1 MIYVQHLLG
10 VGHLQRSL
18 LLAAEL
24 ARQDF
29 SVELVSGGKPHS
41 SAVAKGVQIR
51 QLAPVYSPDGSFTCL
66 LNNDGVEIDANWRNQ
81 RKQQLLNCFAAFD
94 PQVLI
99 TETFPFGRRM
109 MRFELL
115 PLLAAAR
122 ASTNCIQVIASVR
135 DILQPKS
142 KAERIEETCE
152 LIEKYYAH
160 VLVHGDTSIARL
172 EDSFSAAARIDQKV
186 SYSGYICADTSAVPP
201 GSEGCDEVLVSAG
214 SSATGFEI
222 LKASIAAKP
231 LSSFRDLHWRI
242 LVSPAIDEN
251 RFEELKQLAGE
262 GVCVERNRADFSEL
276 VKRARLSI
284 SQAGYNTMTD
294 ILSSDTPAVVIPYA
308 EATEIEQT
316 LRAQILQ
323 HHDRVAML
331 RQDELSAAS
340 LASTI
345 DQAMRQFRPLQANL
359 AGTANSATMIR
370 QWHDEAMLER

>member
-1 MIYVQHLLG
+1 VLF
-10 VGHLQRSL
+10 RS
-18 LLAAEL
+18 
-24 ARQDF
+24 
-29 SVELVSGGKPHS
+29 
-41 SAVAKGVQIR
+41 
-51 QLAPVYSPDGSFTCL
+51 
-66 LNNDGVEIDANWRNQ
+66 GVEIDANWRNQ

-142 KAERIEETCE
+142 KVERIDETCE

-160 VLVHGDTSIARL
+160 VLVHGDVSIARL
-172 EDSFSAAARIDQKV
+172 EESFSAAARIDQKV
-186 SYSGYICADTSAVPP
+186 SYSGYICADTNAVPP

-222 LKASIAAKP
+222 LEAAITAKSQ
-231 LSSFRDLHWRI
+231 SSLRDLHWRI

-262 GVCVERNRADFSEL
+262 GVCIERNRADFSEL

-294 ILSSDTPAVVIPYA
+294 VLSSDTPAVVIPYA

-323 HHDRVAML
+323 HHDRVIML
-331 RQDELSAAS
+331 RQDELSATSIAS
-340 LASTI
+340 AV
-345 DQAMRQFRPLQANL
+345 DQAIRQFRPLQANL
-359 AGTANSATMIR
+359 AGAVNSATMIR